1 MGEYKLKR
9 KLIVVLCLI
18 ILSMSTI
25 SYAHGGNIS
34 GYNDKNSDKI
44 VEYNREYYGY
54 HKEKDETHYHKI
66 EWNEEKQ
73 RWQIKNSSI
82 YYDEDF
88 NVIKDS
94 NEKTEKVEVTLNRL
108 IDGDTAVFNIPNYD
122 EPVTVRF
129 LAINTPETKNK
140 VEPFG
145 KEASEFTEEKL
156 MNSKKIVLEYDNN
169 STETDKYNRR
179 LAWIWVDDELLQEL
193 LVENGLAKIDYVYGK
208 YKYLS
213 ELEDVQEKAKLSKIG
228 IWKDKV
234 QDSSDNTENNILSN
248 EESGN
253 VLITL
258 ILVICGIISLAIGT
272 IVTKIKNKKQV

>member
-1 MGEYKLKR
+1 MKR
-9 KLIVVLCLI
+9 KLIVVLYLI

-25 SYAHGGNIS
+25 AYAHGGNIS

-44 VEYNREYYGY
+44 VEYNGECYGY
-54 HKEKDETHYHKI
+54 HKEKDETHYHKV
-66 EWNEEKQ
+66 EWSEEKQ

-88 NVIKDS
+88 NIIKNN
-94 NEKTEKVEVTLNRL
+94 NEETERIEVTLNRL

-156 MNSKKIVLEYDNN
+156 INCKKIVLEYDNN
-169 STETDKYNRR
+169 STETDKYDRR

-193 LVENGLAKIDYVYGK
+193 LVENGLAKIDYVYGN

-213 ELEDVQEKAKLSKIG
+213 ELEKAEEKAKLSKIG
-228 IWKDKV
+228 IWKDNV
-234 QDSSDNTENNILSN
+234 QDELVNTEDDILGN
-248 EESGN
+248 EDSGN
-253 VLITL
+253 ILITL
-258 ILVICGIISLAIGT
+258 IFVICGIMLLAIGKL
-272 IVTKIKNKKQV
+272 VTKIKNRKKQV

>member
-1 MGEYKLKR
+1 MKR

-25 SYAHGGNIS
+25 AYAHGGNIS
-34 GYNDKNSDKI
+34 GYNDKDSDKI
-44 VEYNREYYGY
+44 LEYNGEYYGY
-54 HKEKDETHYHKI
+54 HKEKDEIHYHKV

-88 NVIKDS
+88 NIIKNN
-94 NEKTEKVEVTLNRL
+94 NEETEKIEVTLNRL

-156 MNSKKIVLEYDNN
+156 TNCKKIILEYDNN

-193 LVENGLAKIDYVYGK
+193 LLENGLAKIDYIYGN

-213 ELEDVQEKAKLSKIG
+213 ELEKAEEKAKLSKIG
-228 IWKDKV
+228 IWKDNV
-234 QDSSDNTENNILSN
+234 QDELVNTEDNVLGN
-248 EESGN
+248 EDSGN
-253 VLITL
+253 ILITL
-258 ILVICGIISLAIGT
+258 IFVICGIMLLAIGT
-272 IVTKIKNKKQV
+272 IVTKIKNRKK